1 MRQSHS
7 LFLGMF
13 TKFQIR
19 NLVKDCD
26 SIHIL
31 SDDNYILITNYHN
44 LILTNLKRSV
54 NIRTNVLRIST
65 ICNLEKSKKKSQL
78 SNPLITLGFPKTF
91 DM

>member
-26 SIHIL
+26 LIHKL
-31 SDDNYILITNYHN
+31 WNDNYILITNYQDF
-44 LILTNLKRSV
+44 ILTKLKRSV
-54 NIRTNVLRIST
+54 KIRTNVLRIST
-65 ICNLEKSKKKSQL
+65 ICNLEKSKKI
-78 SNPLITLGFPKTF
+78 PVI
-91 DM
+91 